1 MLKQALDFARG
12 NQARFLNEYKALLR
26 IPSIST
32 LPERREDV
40 RRAAEWLAEELRRL
54 DVEQV
59 DVVATSGH
67 PIVYGEWLHAPG
79 KPTLLV
85 YGHYDV
91 QPADPLNEW
100 RSDPFEP
107 TERDGNLYARGAS
120 DMKGALV
127 AFLKAM
133 ESLRASGGLPVNLR
147 FLLEGE
153 EEIGSPSLPGFFSQ
167 YADRLKADAAIN
179 CDGEILRP
187 DLPSITYALRG
198 LAYFE
203 VEVHGPK
210 QDLHSGIFGG
220 AVHNPAQVLCEL
232 IAGMHDADNRVT
244 LPGFYDTVRALDAD
258 EREAL
263 ARTPV
268 TDDDWKSLAGVKALW
283 GEKGYSSTERTGARP
298 TLEVNGIVGG
308 FTGEGA
314 KTVLPARAL
323 AKISTRLVA
332 DQDPAAIREQLCAY
346 MRAHAPET
354 VTWDV
359 RELSHGDGAIMDR
372 NSSAMRA
379 AVRALHETF
388 GAEPIFTR
396 DGGSVPVVAMM
407 QKQLHVDSVMMGF
420 RLPDDNIHAPNE
432 KQHLPTWYKGIEA
445 FIRYL
450 MEYSS

>member
-12 NQARFLNEYKALLR
+12 NQARFLNEFKAVLG

-32 LPERREDV
+32 LPERRDDV
-40 RRAAEWLAEELRRL
+40 RRTAEWLVDALRGL
-54 DVEQV
+54 GIEKAGA
-59 DVVATSGH
+59 VATPGH
-67 PIVYGEWLHAPG
+67 PIVYGEWLHAAG
-79 KPTLLV
+79 KPTVLI

-91 QPADPLNEW
+91 QPVDPLDEW
-100 RSDPFEP
+100 TSKPFEP
-107 TERDGNLYARGAS
+107 AERDGNLYARGAS
-120 DMKGALV
+120 DMKGSIV
-127 AFLKAM
+127 AFLKAI
-133 ESLRASGGLPVNLR
+133 ESLRAAGGLPVNLR

-153 EEIGSPSLPGFFSQ
+153 EEIGSPNLPDFIAQ
-167 YADRLKADAAIN
+167 HKDMLKADVALN
-179 CDGEILRP
+179 CDGQILRP
-187 DLPSITYALRG
+187 DLPSLTYALRG

-210 QDLHSGIFGG
+210 QDLHSGMFGG

-244 LPGFYDTVRALDAD
+244 LPGFYDTVRPLDAE
-258 EREAL
+258 ERAAL
-263 ARTPV
+263 AKAPV
-268 TDDDWKSLAGVKALW
+268 TDDDWKTLAGVKALW
-283 GEKGYSSTERTGARP
+283 GEKGYTATECTGARP

-332 DQDPAAIREQLCAY
+332 DQEPAAIREQFCAY

-354 VTWDV
+354 VTWEV

-372 NSSAMRA
+372 HSPPMQA

-388 GAEPIFTR
+388 GAEPIFKR
-396 DGGSVPVVAMM
+396 EGGSVPVVAMM
-407 QKQLHVDSVMMGF
+407 QKQLGFDSVMMGF
-420 RLPDDNIHAPNE
+420 GLPDDNIHAPNE
-432 KQHLPTWYKGIEA
+432 KQHLATWYKGIEA
-445 FIRYL
+445 FIRFL
-450 MEYSS
+450 TVLAE